1 MEPLHE
7 AQSNANQPK
16 GLEGINADVVNVN
29 STSLTLEELAVEE
42 LDSAS
47 VALSESFVGRWQK
60 LVSQTN
66 WEKGKIIAEW
76 RTALIAGKSP
86 VTAYSDESWARQ
98 VGDVTSQHVGRLRR
112 VYERFGE
119 SQSSFAGLYWSHFL
133 AALDWDDAELWLE
146 GAARSDWSVSQMRR
160 TRSEAMG
167 GDHGAS
173 ERDEELITSELDD
186 GFVGLSQED
195 DDARGSRHDDEDDIR
210 SEKDSNG
217 RIESGPLAEGPD
229 FGDEDSENIGAYDAS
244 DSNSGLAESIHESGE
259 QGNPFA
265 DLGQLPPDI
274 ADALEQFKLC
284 VIRHRS
290 SHWSDFSQSSM
301 IQVLDALRSFVA
313 R

>member
-7 AQSNANQPK
+7 ATSDATDLT
-16 GLEGINADVVNVN
+16 GLDGTHADVKATA
-29 STSLTLEELAVEE
+29 SLAVEE

-76 RTALIAGKSP
+76 RLALINGKSP

-119 SQSSFAGLYWSHFL
+119 SQASYAGLYWSHFL

-146 GAARSDWSVSQMRR
+146 GAARSDWSISQMRR

-167 GDHGAS
+167 GDQGAK

-186 GFVGLSQED
+186 GFVGLAQED
-195 DDARGSRHDDEDDIR
+195 DDIAGSRNDDEDDIR

-229 FGDEDSENIGAYDAS
+229 FGDEDSENIASYDSS
-244 DSNSGLAESIHESGE
+244 DTSSGLAESFDVSGD

-265 DLGQLPPDI
+265 ELGQLPPDV

-290 SHWSDFSQSSM
+290 SNWSDFSQSNM
-301 IQVLDALRSFVA
+301 VQVLDALRSFVT

>member
-1 MEPLHE
+1 MKVSSSIDSVNEV
-7 AQSNANQPK
+7 QSVAANPP
-16 GLEGINADVVNVN
+16 NDVAVPADIANVS
-29 STSLTLEELAVEE
+29 STDVAE

-66 WEKGKIIAEW
+66 WEKGRIIAEW
-76 RTALIAGKSP
+76 RAALIAGNAP
-86 VTAYSDESWARQ
+86 VTAYSDESWGRQ

-119 SQSSFAGLYWSHFL
+119 GQSSYAGLYWSHFL

-146 GAARSDWSVSQMRR
+146 GAARSDWSISQMRR

-167 GDHGAS
+167 GTSGAL

-186 GFVGLSQED
+186 GFVGLTQEED
-195 DDARGSRHDDEDDIR
+195 VSDGSRRGDEDEIR

-229 FGDEDSENIGAYDAS
+229 FGDEDSENISSYDSS
-244 DSNSGLAESIHESGE
+244 DSGSELSESFEENGES
-259 QGNPFA
+259 GNPFI
-265 DLGQLPPDI
+265 DLGKLPLDV
-274 ADALEQFKLC
+274 AEALEQFKLS

-290 SHWSDFSQSSM
+290 SNWSDFSQSKM
-301 IQVLDALRSFVA
+301 VQVIDALRSFA
-313 R
+313 SR

>member
-1 MEPLHE
+1 MKDTSSMEPLHE
-7 AQSNANQPK
+7 APSDATNQS
-16 GLEGINADVVNVN
+16 GLGGTHPDVD
-29 STSLTLEELAVEE
+29 TTTILAVEE

-66 WEKGKIIAEW
+66 WEKGRIIAEW
-76 RTALIAGKSP
+76 RSALIAGKSP

-119 SQSSFAGLYWSHFL
+119 SQSSYAGLYWSHFL

-167 GDHGAS
+167 GDQSAS

-186 GFVGLSQED
+186 GFVGLAPEED
-195 DDARGSRHDDEDDIR
+195 DTAGGRNDDEDDIR

-229 FGDEDSENIGAYDAS
+229 FGDEESENIASYDSS
-244 DSNSGLAESIHESGE
+244 DTSSGLAESFEESGE

-265 DLGQLPPDI
+265 DLGQLPPDV

-290 SHWSDFSQSSM
+290 SNWSDFSQSKM
-301 IQVLDALRSFVA
+301 VLVVDALRSFVT

>member
-7 AQSNANQPK
+7 ASSVATNPT
-16 GLEGINADVVNVN
+16 GLEAVQPGVDTMA
-29 STSLTLEELAVEE
+29 SLPVEK

-76 RTALIAGKSP
+76 RATLIAEKSP

-119 SQSSFAGLYWSHFL
+119 SQSSYEGLYWSHFL

-167 GDHGAS
+167 GDHGNS

-186 GFVGLSQED
+186 GFVGLALEED
-195 DDARGSRHDDEDDIR
+195 RSAGMEHDEDEEIR
-210 SEKDSNG
+210 SERDSNG

-229 FGDEDSENIGAYDAS
+229 FGDEESENIASYDSS
-244 DSNSGLAESIHESGE
+244 DSSSGPEESFENAGD

-265 DLGQLPPDI
+265 ELGPLPPDV

-290 SHWSDFSQSSM
+290 ANWGDFSQSKM
-301 IQVLDALRSFVA
+301 VQVLEALRSFA
-313 R
+313 SR

>member
-7 AQSNANQPK
+7 ASSDAANPT
-16 GLEGINADVVNVN
+16 GLEAVHSGVETTA
-29 STSLTLEELAVEE
+29 TLALEE

-76 RTALIAGKSP
+76 RATLIAEKSP

-119 SQSSFAGLYWSHFL
+119 SQTSYEGLYWSHFL

-167 GDHGAS
+167 GDQGSS

-186 GFVGLSQED
+186 GFVGLAPEED
-195 DDARGSRHDDEDDIR
+195 RSAGMEHDEDEEIR

-229 FGDEDSENIGAYDAS
+229 FGDEDSENIASYDSS
-244 DSNSGLAESIHESGE
+244 DSSSGLEESFENAEDQS
-259 QGNPFA
+259 NPFVE
-265 DLGQLPPDI
+265 LGPMPPDV

-290 SHWSDFSQSSM
+290 ANWGDFSQSKM
-301 IQVLDALRSFVA
+301 VQVLEALRSFA
-313 R
+313 SR